1 MNQVVNYIIDTSQG
15 IKTNLVKAF
24 VLNEE
29 VKKPIQ
35 TYIDAE
41 ASYLKKLSQDTVSF
55 LTAVGVASMQ
65 FDAAKAFATK

>member
-1 MNQVVNYIIDTSQG
+1 MNQVFNYIVDTSQG
-15 IKTNLVKAF
+15 IKSNLVKAF

-41 ASYLKKLSQDTVSF
+41 ASFLKKLSQESVSF
-55 LTAVGVASMQ
+55 LTAIGVASMQ